1 MKTKRGQPATHERI
15 ESAIRFLFAKDK
27 MIEELYEEYW
37 KETNKEK
44 KDQLEIK
51 IVLLERM
58 TVGDHWKKKKKSAS
72 K

>member
-1 MKTKRGQPATHERI
+1 
-15 ESAIRFLFAKDK
+15 